1 MAMAEAVD
9 VLILSNGP
17 GELATW
23 VKPVVQQLRQQLS
36 ENRDVLRISLVLSP
50 CPHASGRET
59 DIARTYPEIDRVQA
73 PQHFF
78 PFLLRGK
85 TAEHWDWRSQG
96 VVLFLGGDQFYPV
109 VIGKRL
115 GYRTIIYAEWEARWQ
130 RWIDRY
136 GVMRPEIIDRAAP
149 KYAPKFTLVGDLMA
163 EVGIQHQ
170 NTAQNLPRPPAPLSP
185 HPSEELLG
193 LLPGSKA
200 TKLAQGVPFL
210 LAIVE
215 RIHAVRPQTRF
226 VIPVAPALPLTT
238 LAKFANPQQNP
249 IVHDLGGISAELV
262 TPSEGNPFLKTIN
275 GIKINLYTQSP
286 AYELLSQCQLCLTT
300 VGANTAELGSLAIPM
315 IVLLPTQRLDA
326 VPLDGIL
333 GLLTYL
339 PGVGTLVTKA
349 VNWWTVRNRG
359 LLAWPNI
366 WAGEEIVPE
375 RVGNLE
381 IQSIA
386 NLTLDLL
393 DHPAKLA
400 EIRTKLRQVR
410 GQSGAAAKLVQI
422 VQEELDFTPFRE
434 GGKGVQVG

>member
-1 MAMAEAVD
+1 MAKAVD

-17 GELATW
+17 GELVTW

-36 ENRDVLRISLVLSP
+36 ENRDLLRISLVLSP
-50 CPHASGRET
+50 CPHASGREA

-73 PQHFF
+73 PQHFL

-85 TAEHWDWRSQG
+85 TAENWDWRKHG

-115 GYRTIIYAEWEARWQ
+115 GYRTIIYAEWEARWH

-149 KYAPKFTLVGDLMA
+149 QYAHKFTLVGDLMA
-163 EVGIQHQ
+163 EVGVQSQ
-170 NTAQNLPRPPAPLSP
+170 NPAQNLPRSPAPLAS
-185 HPSEELLG
+185 HPSEELIG

-210 LAIVE
+210 MAIAE

-238 LAKFANPQQNP
+238 LAKFADPQQNP
-249 IVHDLGGISAELV
+249 IVQDLGDISAELV

-275 GIKINLYTQSP
+275 GLKIELYAQSP
-286 AYELLSQCQLCLTT
+286 AYELLSQCKLCLTT

-339 PGVGTLVTKA
+339 PGVGTLVTRA
-349 VNWWTVRNRG
+349 VNWWTVQNRG

-381 IQSIA
+381 IPSIA
-386 NLTLDLL
+386 DLALDLL
-393 DHPAKLA
+393 NHPAKLA

-410 GQSGAAAKLVQI
+410 GQPGAAAKLVEI
-422 VQEELDFTPFRE
+422 VREELERST
-434 GGKGVQVG
+434 VGSPTLVD